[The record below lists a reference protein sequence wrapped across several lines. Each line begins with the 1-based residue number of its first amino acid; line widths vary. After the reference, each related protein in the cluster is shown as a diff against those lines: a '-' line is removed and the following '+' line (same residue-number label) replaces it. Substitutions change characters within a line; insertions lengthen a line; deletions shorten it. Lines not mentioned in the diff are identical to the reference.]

1 MSFVTLVRWTARGF
15 SGLIVLFFGFFL
27 IAHLIGDQGRPSRPL
42 VWNDYVILTTLVLA
56 LVGLLLS
63 WKREFVGA
71 AVTLIAIGICAAINW
86 RVLVPGALIPIT
98 AILFLI
104 SWWISR
110 SSAHRWNGHGG
121 PPLQRCP

>member
-1 MSFVTLVRWTARGF
+1 MSFVTPVRWTARVL

-27 IAHLIGDQGRPSRPL
+27 IAHLFGDEGRPSRPM

-63 WKREFVGA
+63 WKREFAGA
-71 AVTLIAIGICAAINW
+71 AVTLIAITICAALNW
-86 RVLVPGALIPIT
+86 KVLVPGALIPIT

-104 SWWISR
+104 CWWISR
-110 SSAHRWNGHGG
+110 SSAPSLDPSNT
-121 PPLQRCP
+121 

>member
-1 MSFVTLVRWTARGF
+1 MSFVTPVRWTARVL

-42 VWNDYVILTTLVLA
+42 VWNDYLILTTLVLA

-71 AVTLIAIGICAAINW
+71 AVTLIAITICAA
-86 RVLVPGALIPIT
+86 
-98 AILFLI
+98 
-104 SWWISR
+104 
-110 SSAHRWNGHGG
+110 
-121 PPLQRCP
+121 

>member
-1 MSFVTLVRWTARGF
+1 MSFVVAVRWTARVL

-27 IAHLIGDQGRPSRPL
+27 IAHLIGDQGRPSRPM
-42 VWNDYVILTTLVLA
+42 VWNDYVILTTLVIA

-63 WKREFVGA
+63 WKSELAGA
-71 AVTLIAIGICAAINW
+71 AVTLIAIAICAALNW

-98 AILFLI
+98 AVLYMI

-110 SSAHRWNGHGG
+110 PSTASLDLSNT
-121 PPLQRCP
+121 